1 MKKLLSIILLIT
13 ANINMNSQTADFKK
27 AKDATYMDSNYA
39 FAYLV
44 GSVEGTEYELKVHN
58 YPNETKVKSFKNGRS
73 APILQVYVTNKL
85 DYTGGVLENE
95 KGVKTIIKNITLEE
109 SGETLIFTVI
119 GKEFSMS
126 FSLVSG
132 VILKEEKG
140 ITVFYTEKVGAWK
153 INKK

>member
-13 ANINMNSQTADFKK
+13 ANVNMNSQTTNFQA
-27 AKDATYMDSNYA
+27 SNYE

-44 GSVEGTEYELKVHN
+44 GSTEDTKYELKVHN
-58 YPNETKVKSFKNGRS
+58 HPSEAKVKNFKNGRS

-85 DYTGGVLENE
+85 NYVGGVLENE
-95 KGVKTIIKNITLEE
+95 KGVKTIIKNIALEE
-109 SGETLIFTVI
+109 SGDTLIFTVI
-119 GKEFSMS
+119 GKDFSMS
-126 FSLVSG
+126 FTLSSG
-132 VILKEEKG
+132 AILKEEKG